1 MLRDKCYCVIFVPS
15 CLTKIPLISHFSLKT
30 EKKYYLIAVFISQA
44 PSWCI
49 YLTTRHIPFLRLT
62 PYYAKIVL
70 SVFLP
75 LITVVRDWQTNPS
88 LQTHSSLSVLS
99 VFVDRTWLLYA
110 VCCMRQ
116 VRSTYFASKMIWDSS
131 QKLVVELVFQ
141 EFFLLYQINTGV
153 SDTVNYYLSIKEN
166 YPLDPCFSN

>member
-30 EKKYYLIAVFISQA
+30 EKKYYSIAVFISQA

-99 VFVDRTWLLYA
+99 ISVDRTWLLYA
-110 VCCMRQ
+110 AWGKYGAHILHPKQ
-116 VRSTYFASKMIWDSS
+116 SEIAPKNWWLSWF
-131 QKLVVELVFQ
+131 FQ

-153 SDTVNYYLSIKEN
+153 SDTLNYYLSVKEN